1 MSTLRNVRAATGAMP
16 DMERPLPGLGE
27 HYIKQWK
34 READAKLVRTPSKP
48 RLPDTLPS
56 AAAEPVPRETRV
68 LSGEMVGVCAGAG

>member
-34 READAKLVRTPSKP
+34 READAKLVRTSSNPP
-48 RLPDTLPS
+48 CRHAAL
-56 AAAEPVPRETRV
+56 AAAEASVAREDGR
-68 LSGEMVGVCAGAG
+68 